1 MKSAAQS
8 LITICIWKYITS
20 MSKFKKSKPKNKTFF
35 KSNKSEKSSRTAET
49 KSQGPSKSFQSG
61 GRTSFKPQ
69 IVSGMIKRHAD
80 GFGFLIVDKNE
91 LEDVF
96 VPASAMNTAM
106 TNDKVTVRVEQERDG
121 RYRGEIIRVDERSQK
136 KVAGR
141 YFDLNSEYG
150 FIKDEGKGW
159 GQDLK
164 IPKHLNKSAKAG
176 ELVAAVVKK
185 FPDQGEFLGEIV
197 EIIGDPQSAMN
208 DIRRVIINQNIPDV
222 FTSETLKEAEHF
234 DKNPSETDFKDR
246 RDLRK
251 LDLITI
257 DGATA
262 KDFDD
267 AVFTEM
273 KENGFHLIVAIAD
286 VSHYV
291 QPGTAIDKDAYERGT
306 SVYFPNFVVPMLPE
320 ALSNGLCSLNPHV
333 PRLALVA
340 DMHFDFNGEMRNSE
354 FYEAVIE
361 SKARVTYGD
370 AQQVIDDENSM
381 PKLDHVKKTILC
393 CKDLAKLLMIQ
404 RFKNGSLD
412 LEVPETVLVID
423 GAGEPIDVIRSERL
437 FAHRLIEEL
446 MLAANVAVA
455 KFLTN
460 KEVPAIYRVHE
471 TPDPLKIAVLQ
482 KHLEHFGSTTKFTQ
496 TGLQKQLTKALHEF
510 ENKTEASVLHILTL
524 RSMSQAK
531 YTIEN
536 VGHFGLGFADY
547 THFTSPIRRY
557 PDLIVHRLL
566 KNQIKIPGY
575 NLIAED
581 DLATAGTWLSA
592 CEQRSAKSERQIQS
606 IKKSRFMQKHLG
618 EEFEGIISSI
628 TKFGMF
634 VLLKA
639 FNVDG
644 LVRIDGLGAGKWIY
658 DEENLRLTNK
668 GSGFSYKLGDPI
680 QVSVTAVDVE
690 NGQINFE
697 RIGTGVEA
705 GLNGDSAN
713 QQSGSDRPQKFQK
726 YAIDKKKKNPDRRDD
741 RNGKRSDPR
750 NERSAAGKSA
760 VEKSDNKPDRF
771 AKTKT
776 YERKPVA
783 LNFTSRNKF
792 DYNEKNSEEKPAPTA
807 PGQQVIKPRYTSLS
821 DYLDKNASKSEGKRD
836 EKNSSKKPTAKLSF
850 GSSSDRKDS
859 KKRGSSA
866 DDSGGVRKARS
877 GKSYRKNKP
886 R

>member
-1 MKSAAQS
+1 
-8 LITICIWKYITS
+8 
-20 MSKFKKSKPKNKTFF
+20 MSKFRIKNSTKKSR
-35 KSNKSEKSSRTAET
+35 SEKSAQRNNFKPAT
-49 KSQGPSKSFQSG
+49 SG
-61 GRTSFKPQ
+61 SFKPQ
-69 IVSGMIKRHAD
+69 VVSGMIKRHAD

-136 KVAGR
+136 RVAGR

-150 FIKDEGKGW
+150 YIKDEGKGW

-164 IPKHLNKSAKAG
+164 IPKHLSHSAKAG

-185 FPDQGEFLGEIV
+185 FPDQGEFLGEVV

-222 FTSETLKEAEHF
+222 FSSATLKEAEQF
-234 DKNPSETDFKDR
+234 DTNPSEADFQGR

-267 AVFTEM
+267 AVYTEM
-273 KENGFHLIVAIAD
+273 KDNGFHLIVAIAD

-291 QPGTAIDKDAYERGT
+291 QPNTAIDKDAYERGT

-340 DMHFDFNGEMRNSE
+340 DMHFDFNGEMKNSE

-381 PKLDHVKKTILC
+381 PNLDHVKKTILC
-393 CKDLAKLLMIQ
+393 CKDLAKLLMVQ

-412 LEVPETVLVID
+412 LEVPETVLIID

-460 KEVPAIYRVHE
+460 KQVPAIYRVHE
-471 TPDPLKIAVLQ
+471 SPDPLKIAILQ
-482 KHLEHFGSTTKFTQ
+482 KHLEQFGSTTKFSQ

-510 ENKTEASVLHILTL
+510 ESKTEASVLHILTL

-531 YTIEN
+531 YTIDN
-536 VGHFGLGFADY
+536 VGHFGLGFTDY

-566 KNQIKIPGY
+566 KSQIKVPGY
-575 NLIAED
+575 HLQSEEN
-581 DLATAGTWLSA
+581 LATAGTWLSA

-606 IKKSRFMQKHLG
+606 IKKSRFMRKHLG

-644 LVRIDGLGAGKWIY
+644 LVRIEGLGAGKWVY

-680 QVSVTAVDVE
+680 QVSVSAVDVE

-697 RIGTGVEA
+697 RVLTGAENNPDNYKST
-705 GLNGDSAN
+705 G
-713 QQSGSDRPQKFQK
+713 DRPPKSQK
-726 YAIDKKKKNPDRRDD
+726 YAIEKKKKHRGDRDD
-741 RNGKRSDPR
+741 RNNRSD
-750 NERSAAGKSA
+750 RSSDRSS
-760 VEKSDNKPDRF
+760 EKPA
-771 AKTKT
+771 AKTFGKPKSF
-776 YERKPVA
+776 ERKPA
-783 LNFTSRNKF
+783 TLNFTSRNKF
-792 DYNEKNSEEKPAPTA
+792 DDAEKTKEEKPAPA
-807 PGQQVIKPRYTSLS
+807 ANGQQVIKPRYSSLS
-821 DYLDKNASKSEGKRD
+821 DYLDKNQGKRD
-836 EKNSSKKPTAKLSF
+836 EKTSAKKPTAKLSF
-850 GSSSDRKDS
+850 GSPADRKDP
-859 KKRGSSA
+859 KKRGSST

-877 GKSYRKNKP
+877 EKSYRKNKP